1 MENEN
6 FIERLASTF
15 GQNASVKNVF
25 GEAVQAGDKAI
36 IPLAEISCGF
46 GGGFGS
52 PSEKNGSP
60 AEKAGGGGGLNARPK
75 GIYEVTPTTIRY
87 IPATNFKQLLVSVA
101 AGFLPSKLFFSRHKP
116 YNNKK

>member
-6 FIERLASTF
+6 FLERLASTF

-25 GEAVQAGDKAI
+25 GEAVQAGDKII
-36 IPLAEISCGF
+36 IPVAEISYGF

-52 PSEKNGSP
+52 PGEKNGPS

-75 GIYEVTPTTIRY
+75 GVYEVTRTTIRY
-87 IPATNFKQLLVSVA
+87 IPATNFKQLLMGVA
-101 AGFLPSKLFFSRHKP
+101 TGFLISKLFFSRHKP
-116 YNNKK
+116 CNNKK